1 MAPPPFLATGSASC
15 TFLAPALLG
24 GAALAAFLDAAGAGA
39 SEACLPKLKLKGGG
53 FAGGAG
59 GGGGGRAGFGP
70 KLKLNGGG
78 LAGGAGGGGGGG
90 GFGPKLK
97 LNGDDSGAVGAAFA
111 FGTAFFFAASLGF
124 GAGGDRMVGGLGA
137 GAFTTGGAGAGA
149 GGDAGEGATSDSPRL
164 ART

>member
-24 GAALAAFLDAAGAGA
+24 GAVLAAFLDAAGAGA

-59 GGGGGRAGFGP
+59 GGGGGGAGFGP
-70 KLKLNGGG
+70 KLKLNGAGF
-78 LAGGAGGGGGGG
+78 GGAG
-90 GFGPKLK
+90 
-97 LNGDDSGAVGAAFA
+97 AVGAPAAFA

-124 GAGGDRMVGGLGA
+124 SAGGERMVGGLGA
-137 GAFTTGGAGAGA
+137 GAFTTGGGAAAGA

>member
-59 GGGGGRAGFGP
+59 GGGGGGAGFGP

-90 GFGPKLK
+90 TQQHFVR
-97 LNGDDSGAVGAAFA
+97 D
-111 FGTAFFFAASLGF
+111 GT
-124 GAGGDRMVGGLGA
+124 
-137 GAFTTGGAGAGA
+137 
-149 GGDAGEGATSDSPRL
+149 
-164 ART
+164 